1 VLVASLKQ
9 VQQALTPKLR
19 RIARP
24 ATFPRVFK
32 HLLKH
37 KVVFAVGVLDF
48 VPELLGSLQGKVHEL
63 EKNVDIF
70 LEDIDVVA
78 AFSHGGIDPTKYR
91 ASSAL
96 QLAEKM
102 LDSHWVCVVWVV
114 VEVVA
119 PASFPDLSESEV
131 TAGQIK
137 DM

>member
-1 VLVASLKQ
+1 MASLKQ
-9 VQQALTPKLR
+9 VQQALKPKLR

-32 HLLKH
+32 HLLEH
-37 KVVFAVGVLDF
+37 KVVLAVGVLDF
-48 VPELLGSLQGKVHEL
+48 VPGLLGALQGKVHEL
-63 EKNVDIF
+63 EEKVNIF

-78 AFSHGGIDPTKYR
+78 TFSHGGTDPTKYR

-102 LDSHWVCVVWVV
+102 LDSHWVRVVCVV
-114 VEVVA
+114 VEVLP
-119 PASFPDLSESEV
+119 PASLPDLSKAELP
-131 TAGQIK
+131 AGQVK